1 MAVDSGPAGFLA
13 ELEPAEAEDL
23 LGAGRQ
29 RRYETGTALFHQ
41 GDDAGTVL
49 VLESGRVKV
58 TALGEGGRE
67 VVLGFCG
74 PGELLGEVSA
84 IDGEPRSG
92 TVTALEP
99 VEVRAI
105 TGGDFRRFLE
115 RHPRVTEI
123 LLRSVISRLRLADRQ
138 RIDFASLD
146 VTGRVARSLTEL
158 ADTHGERVEG
168 GVRIT
173 LPISQEELAG
183 WTGAS
188 REAVAK
194 SLHLLRR
201 LRWITT
207 DRRSITLLDIGEL
220 RRHST

>member
-1 MAVDSGPAGFLA
+1 
-13 ELEPAEAEDL
+13 
-23 LGAGRQ
+23 
-29 RRYETGTALFHQ
+29 
-41 GDDAGTVL
+41 
-49 VLESGRVKV
+49 
-58 TALGEGGRE
+58 
-67 VVLGFCG
+67 
-74 PGELLGEVSA
+74 
-84 IDGEPRSG
+84 
-92 TVTALEP
+92 

-105 TGGDFRRFLE
+105 PGADFRRFLE

-138 RIDFASLD
+138 RVDFASLD

-158 ADTHGERVEG
+158 ADAHGERVEG

-194 SLHLLRR
+194 SLHLLRE
-201 LRWITT
+201 LGWITT
-207 DRRSITLLDIGEL
+207 DRRSITLLDLGEL
-220 RRHST
+220 RRHSM